1 MALTEK
7 ESKELS
13 KLSMDFQIKIKE
25 WGRLFSI
32 VKKSHSFSTYM
43 TIYKQRKSWQ
53 DEIDTCPFTVRAK
66 DEGEDSRA
74 QSETIMKIIKLL
86 PDLDSDLEKLYIKMT
101 TDEKTEVER
110 VKAGEAENI
119 LAKHLEANGK
129 KA

>member
-1 MALTEK
+1 L
-7 ESKELS
+7 
-13 KLSMDFQIKIKE
+13 
-25 WGRLFSI
+25 
-32 VKKSHSFSTYM
+32 STYL
-43 TIYKQRKSWQ
+43 TIFRQRKSWQ
-53 DEIDTCPFTVRAK
+53 DEIDESPFTIRAQNE
-66 DEGEDSRA
+66 DEDARA
-74 QSETIMKIIKLL
+74 QSETAMKIIKLL

>member
-13 KLSMDFQIKIKE
+13 KLSMDLQIKIKE
-25 WGRLFSI
+25 WSKLFDT
-32 VKKSHSFSTYM
+32 VKKSHSLSTYL
-43 TIYKQRKSWQ
+43 TIFRQRKSWQ
-53 DEIDTCPFTVRAK
+53 DEIDESPFTIRAQNE
-66 DEGEDSRA
+66 DEDARA
-74 QSETIMKIIKLL
+74 QSETAMKIIKLL
-86 PDLDSDLEKLYIKMT
+86 PDLDADLEKLYIKMT